1 MHKQELTKI
10 ILRWYTAA
18 TTKVW
23 IGGKFIGHFYHFGNK
38 PLKLLS
44 RAFLQPK
51 FRERLRHAHDD
62 VVHELLRR
70 IDRLEPGD
78 VDVFFVNEQ
87 TGEIEEEDDLD

>member
-1 MHKQELTKI
+1 MHKIDLTKI

-18 TTKVW
+18 VTKVW
-23 IGGKFIGHFYHFGNK
+23 MDGKFIGHFYHFGSK

-44 RAFLQPK
+44 RAFLPCK
-51 FRERLRHAHDD
+51 FRYRLKQTHDD

-78 VDVFFVNEQ
+78 VDVFFVNET
-87 TGEIEEEDDLD
+87 TGKVYEEDDLD